1 MNDLIIAPN
10 GSGWI
15 AIIPLIRT
23 IAWSCPSSAR
33 VRFWLSAAKRTD
45 KQIGRSEG
53 AGPNRPFRRRSGAR
67 RSARPLD
74 LRAGD
79 DGGLAPA
86 ARIDVAERERVVG
99 VELSV
104 PEAVGVGE
112 DEAPVVLAGQL
123 ADEWFV
129 GLLPAD

>member
-33 VRFWLSAAKRTD
+33 LGTRPLLAFGGEADRQANRPERGV
-45 KQIGRSEG
+45 
-53 AGPNRPFRRRSGAR
+53 GPNRPFRRRSGAR
-67 RSARPLD
+67 RSARSLD
-74 LRAGD
+74 LRAAD

-86 ARIDVAERERVVG
+86 ARMHVA
-99 VELSV
+99 
-104 PEAVGVGE
+104 
-112 DEAPVVLAGQL
+112 AGRAARSSL
-123 ADEWFV
+123 TRS
-129 GLLPAD
+129 GH